1 MGAGS
6 FQYRS
11 AEGLVGAGVCFYSCL
26 DSKDPSVF
34 VAAYSYGLPHWMA
47 LRMEKKAFR
56 ARKLHL
62 HRLFQ

>member
-11 AEGLVGAGVCFYSCL
+11 AEGLVGTGICFYSCL
-26 DSKDPSVF
+26 DSKDSSIF
-34 VAAYSYGLPHWMA
+34 VAAYSYGLPHRMA

-56 ARKLHL
+56 S
-62 HRLFQ
+62 